1 MYDTCSDQ
9 EGGTSAGGIGDRTG
23 SVYWTRDI
31 IQYEHIIDELKR
43 TVVVV
48 ADKFLKQP
56 PVSIVTLN
64 AGPLSL
70 VVNNRKMML

>member
-1 MYDTCSDQ
+1 MDKRIL
-9 EGGTSAGGIGDRTG
+9 E
-23 SVYWTRDI
+23 
-31 IQYEHIIDELKR
+31 YEHIIDELKR